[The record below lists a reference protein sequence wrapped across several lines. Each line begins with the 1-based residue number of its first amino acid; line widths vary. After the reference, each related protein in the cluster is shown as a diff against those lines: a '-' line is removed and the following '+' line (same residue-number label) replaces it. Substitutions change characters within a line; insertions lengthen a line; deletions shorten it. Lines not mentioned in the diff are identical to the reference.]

1 MDSQRP
7 SVRSLSRRR
16 APANG
21 SRARRAVTKP
31 LGAVTPLSAPTEEW
45 WDIDAEVLSA
55 LAGGAKSPEEL
66 GATLGMSEHAV
77 TSLLAMLAQQGRVR
91 IRLVEVVR

>member
-1 MDSQRP
+1 
-7 SVRSLSRRR
+7 
-16 APANG
+16 
-21 SRARRAVTKP
+21 VTKP
-31 LGAVTPLSAPTEEW
+31 LGSVTPLSAPTEEW

-66 GATLGMSEHAV
+66 GAALGMSEHAV
-77 TSLLAMLAQQGRVR
+77 TSLVAMLAQQGRVR